1 MKHPI
6 RILPLAATLALM
18 GAAFA
23 QAAEPAKA
31 TKPAAKPAATTPAD
45 AAESDAVLTFG
56 KGKPTGALL
65 TRDQLRA
72 CLKSQIT
79 IKADSDALI
88 KEKNE
93 LAIQKADMDRLEA
106 ELVAE
111 RATVDATKTETVSA
125 YNDKLNAAKT
135 RSAALRERQLGFN
148 ASVDAYQASNDGFK
162 RDCADRPYGEL
173 DWFAIQRGK

>member
-1 MKHPI
+1 MKTPT
-6 RILPLAATLALM
+6 RYLLLPLLAALLGTAWASSVL
-18 GAAFA
+18 
-23 QAAEPAKA
+23 AAE
-31 TKPAAKPAATTPAD
+31 AAKGTVTPS
-45 AAESDAVLTFG
+45 AEAGTVLSLG

-72 CLKSQIT
+72 CLKSQT
-79 IKADSDALI
+79 AIKADSDALL

-93 LAIQKADMDRLEA
+93 LAIQKAEMDRVEA

-111 RATVDATKTETVSA
+111 RTSVDATKEETVAA
-125 YNDKLNAAKT
+125 YNDKLAAAKT

-148 ASVDAYQASNDGFK
+148 AKVDAYQASNDGFK
-162 RDCADRPYGEL
+162 RDCADRPYAEL

>member
-6 RILPLAATLALM
+6 RIPRLPLLVALLAAACGTPVLA
-18 GAAFA
+18 
-23 QAAEPAKA
+23 
-31 TKPAAKPAATTPAD
+31 AD
-45 AAESDAVLTFG
+45 AAKAAVTPSAETGNVLSFG

-72 CLKSQIT
+72 CLKTQPT
-79 IKADSDALI
+79 IKADSDALL

-93 LAIQKADMDRLEA
+93 LTVQKTEMDRLEA

-111 RATVDATKTETVSA
+111 RAAVDATKEETVAA
-125 YNDKLNAAKT
+125 YNDKLAAAKA

-148 ASVDAYQASNDGFK
+148 AKVDAYQVSNDGFK
-162 RDCADRPYGEL
+162 RDCADRPYAEL

>member
-1 MKHPI
+1 MMKNSH
-6 RILPLAATLALM
+6 LLATLAAVSIAVHNAPAL
-18 GAAFA
+18 AAD
-23 QAAEPAKA
+23 PA
-31 TKPAAKPAATTPAD
+31 KPAAKPATSAAPAT
-45 AAESDAVLTFG
+45 AAETGTVLSFG

-72 CLKSQIT
+72 CLKSQTT
-79 IKADSDALI
+79 IKADSDALV

-93 LAIQKADMDRLEA
+93 LAIEKADMDRLEA
-106 ELVAE
+106 DLVAE
-111 RATVDATKTETVSA
+111 RATVDATQEATVAA

-148 ASVDAYQASNDGFK
+148 VKVDAYQAGNDGFK
-162 RDCADRPYGEL
+162 RDCADRPYAEL

>member
-6 RILPLAATLALM
+6 QSLRLPLLAALLTSAS
-18 GAAFA
+18 AAA
-23 QAAEPAKA
+23 VLAAEPAK
-31 TKPAAKPAATTPAD
+31 PAATP
-45 AAESDAVLTFG
+45 AAESGTVLTLG
-56 KGKPTGALL
+56 KGKPAGTLL

-72 CLKSQIT
+72 CLKSQT
-79 IKADSDALI
+79 AIKADSDALI

-111 RATVDATKTETVSA
+111 RATVDATKEDNVGA
-125 YNDKLNAAKT
+125 YNDKLNAAKA

-148 ASVDAYQASNDGFK
+148 TKVDAYQAGSDGFK
-162 RDCADRPYGEL
+162 RDCADRPYAEL